1 MILDLEKSDKLTLET
16 KEIID
21 KMAEYAWRT
30 PYFNP

>member
-1 MILDLEKSDKLTLET
+1 MDRSDKLAIET

>member
-1 MILDLEKSDKLTLET
+1 MDGSDKLAAET

-30 PYFNP
+30 PYFNPEVA